1 MPSSPS
7 DGGRHRA
14 DVLVY
19 ATGFR
24 VNDMVSSLKVF
35 GRNGIELQE

>member
-1 MPSSPS
+1 MPSSPTTAPAIP
-7 DGGRHRA
+7 A

-35 GRNGIELQE
+35 GRNGIELQD